1 MDGCK
6 KERYLTSL
14 DKASG
19 SRFQSKNEY
28 LLGRDP
34 LVPGNSAG
42 TVTACYL
49 SSLGPNHDELD
60 YKFLGNLS
68 GDPYILHTN
77 VCCSPRKE
85 NREQLFYLCIP
96 PLPYSFLV
104 DSTPIRVFNNRESID
119 VPFPNK
125 QLMRIYSSLWSAD
138 DRATRG
144 LVKTDWTKAPFHC
157 LLQEL

>member
-1 MDGCK
+1 MP
-6 KERYLTSL
+6 RYLTSL

-34 LVPGNSAG
+34 LVPG
-42 TVTACYL
+42 TVTACYDQIMM
-49 SSLGPNHDELD
+49 SSITRSWATSQETHIYFIPMCAVHPG
-60 YKFLGNLS
+60 KKTGNSCSIS
-68 GDPYILHTN
+68 GLT
-77 VCCSPRKE
+77 PRRPSHITLIC
-85 NREQLFYLCIP
+85 NPHCNI
-96 PLPYSFLV
+96 FLV

-125 QLMRIYSSLWSAD
+125 QLIRIYSSLWSAD
-138 DRATRG
+138 DRATRGG

>member
-1 MDGCK
+1 MP
-6 KERYLTSL
+6 RYLTSL

-34 LVPGNSAG
+34 LVPG

-60 YKFLGNLS
+60 YKVLGNLS

-85 NREQLFYLCIP
+85 NREQLFYLWFDP
-96 PLPYSFLV
+96 TATFTHNSHLQPSLQHFL
-104 DSTPIRVFNNRESID
+104 
-119 VPFPNK
+119 
-125 QLMRIYSSLWSAD
+125 
-138 DRATRG
+138 G
-144 LVKTDWTKAPFHC
+144 G
-157 LLQEL
+157 

>member
-6 KERYLTSL
+6 KESWQFPPGLPYYLEQMPRYLTSL

-34 LVPGNSAG
+34 LVPG

-60 YKFLGNLS
+60 YKVLGNLS

-125 QLMRIYSSLWSAD
+125 QLIRIYSSLWSAD
-138 DRATRG
+138 DRQ
-144 LVKTDWTKAPFHC
+144 
-157 LLQEL
+157 QEEACEN